1 MSLPLLTT
9 MAPPVP
15 AGSASPFVQTG
26 PTFTK
31 TLGHVRE
38 QVQEDDQHKWDATVP
53 CRQICLHGGRLV
65 FPHAQDTGFEQ
76 GLSLTPWAMNQA
88 CQKLGIPA
96 GYFRKCPPALQ
107 DQQFNYWNQS
117 DEVGRQFAKADTDPD
132 QAWLLRAKG
141 STLRGVLSSR
151 YARLDNAALL
161 DTLLPIL
168 SGTRYQV
175 GLVALSSESF
185 HLRLVDPT
193 IARDVLPGD
202 RLLVG
207 VHIANSEVGLRAVT
221 VDAIVYRLV
230 CSNGLV
236 RRVNSK
242 SLLRQ
247 RHLHV
252 SEPRFADL
260 LAQAVQEA
268 VTVAAG
274 FIEQIAGA
282 IRTPVPDP
290 ERAITLLGQ
299 SWSLSQTTQEQ
310 VRFALLA
317 EKPQGTLYAL
327 SNALTLVAQRLNP
340 DERFHLET
348 LTGAL
353 VDTASSSAA
362 DSHLRGRVLAP
373 VRRHEPPAAD
383 TYTGTTSGANG
394 SNGSGTIPNP
404 DRTLGLLAV

>member
-1 MSLPLLTT
+1 
-9 MAPPVP
+9 MAF
-15 AGSASPFVQTG
+15 SR
-26 PTFTK
+26 
-31 TLGHVRE
+31 TLDDVRQ
-38 QVQEDDQHKWDATVP
+38 QVQQDDQNKWDALVP
-53 CRQICLHGGRLV
+53 CRHLCLHGGCLV

-76 GLSLTPWAMNQA
+76 GLSLSPWALAQL
-88 CQKLGIPA
+88 CQKLNLPA
-96 GYFRKCPPALQ
+96 AYVRRCPPALQ
-107 DQQFNYWNQS
+107 DANVNYWNQS
-117 DEVGRQFAKADTDPD
+117 DEVGRQFEKADADPD

-141 STLRGVLSSR
+141 ATLRGVLSSK

-161 DTLLPIL
+161 DVLLPLL
-168 SGTRYQV
+168 SGSRYQV
-175 GLVALSSESF
+175 GLVQLTAESF

-202 RLLVG
+202 KLLVG

-274 FIEQIAGA
+274 FIEQMAGA

-290 ERAITLLGQ
+290 ERAISLLGQ
-299 SWSLSQTTQEQ
+299 AWSLSQTTQEQ
-310 VRFALLA
+310 VRFTLYG
-317 EKPQGTLYAL
+317 EKPEGTLYAL
-327 SNALTLVAQRLNP
+327 TNALTLVAQRLNP

-353 VDTASSSAA
+353 VDTASSSPA

-394 SNGSGTIPNP
+394 SNGTGTVPNP
-404 DRTLGLLAV
+404 DRTRGLLAL

>member
-1 MSLPLLTT
+1 
-9 MAPPVP
+9 MAFPR
-15 AGSASPFVQTG
+15 
-26 PTFTK
+26 
-31 TLGHVRE
+31 TLEDVRE
-38 QVQEDDQHKWDATVP
+38 QVHQDDQNKWDATVP
-53 CRQICLHGGRLV
+53 CRQVCLHQGRLV
-65 FPHAQDTGFEQ
+65 FPHAADTGFEQ
-76 GLSLTPWAMNQA
+76 GLSLSPWALGQL

-96 GYFRKCPPALQ
+96 AYVRRCPPALQ
-107 DQQFNYWNQS
+107 DANVNYWNQS
-117 DEVGRQFAKADTDPD
+117 DEVGRQFEKSDTDPD
-132 QAWLLRAKG
+132 QAWLLRARG
-141 STLRGVLSSR
+141 GTLRGVLSSR
-151 YARLDNAALL
+151 YAKLDNAALL
-161 DTLLPIL
+161 DVLLPL
-168 SGTRYQV
+168 LVGTRYQV
-175 GLVALSSESF
+175 GLVQLTAESF

-252 SEPRFADL
+252 SEPRFAEL

-274 FIEQIAGA
+274 FIEQMVAA

-290 ERAITLLGQ
+290 ERATTLLGQ
-299 SWSLSQTTQEQ
+299 AWSLSQATQEQ

-317 EKPQGTLYAL
+317 EKPEGSLYAL

-383 TYTGTTSGANG
+383 TPAGTTSGANG
-394 SNGSGTIPNP
+394 SNGSGTIHIP
-404 DRTLGLLAV
+404 DRTLNLLAL

>member
-1 MSLPLLTT
+1 
-9 MAPPVP
+9 MAF
-15 AGSASPFVQTG
+15 SR
-26 PTFTK
+26 
-31 TLGHVRE
+31 TLDDVRQ
-38 QVQEDDQHKWDATVP
+38 QVQQDDQNKWDALAP
-53 CRQICLHGGRLV
+53 CWQMCLHGGRLI
-65 FPHAQDTGFEQ
+65 FPQAQDTGFEQ
-76 GLSLTPWAMNQA
+76 GLSLSPWALAQL
-88 CQKLGIPA
+88 CQKLGLPA
-96 GYFRKCPPALQ
+96 AYLRKCPPCLQ
-107 DQQFNYWNQS
+107 DANFNWWNQS
-117 DEVGRQFAKADTDPD
+117 EEVGRQFEKADADPD
-132 QAWLLRAKG
+132 EAWLLRAKG
-141 STLRGVLSSR
+141 GTLRGVLSAK

-161 DTLLPIL
+161 DVLLPLL
-168 SGTRYQV
+168 SGSRYQV
-175 GLVALSSESF
+175 GLVQLTAESF

-202 RLLVG
+202 KLLVG

-274 FIEQIAGA
+274 FIEQMAGA

-290 ERAITLLGQ
+290 ERAISLLGQ
-299 SWSLSQTTQEQ
+299 AWSLSQTTQEQ
-310 VRFALLA
+310 VRFTLYG
-317 EKPQGTLYAL
+317 EKPEGTLYAL
-327 SNALTLVAQRLNP
+327 TNALTLVAQRLNP

-362 DSHLRGRVLAP
+362 DSYLRGRVLAP

-383 TYTGTTSGANG
+383 THNGTMSGANG
-394 SNGSGTIPNP
+394 SNGSGTIHIP
-404 DRTLGLLAV
+404 DRTLNLLSV

>member
-1 MSLPLLTT
+1 MAAARQRQHPSWGALP
-9 MAPPVP
+9 
-15 AGSASPFVQTG
+15 
-26 PTFTK
+26 
-31 TLGHVRE
+31 
-38 QVQEDDQHKWDATVP
+38 
-53 CRQICLHGGRLV
+53 
-65 FPHAQDTGFEQ
+65 
-76 GLSLTPWAMNQA
+76 
-88 CQKLGIPA
+88 
-96 GYFRKCPPALQ
+96 
-107 DQQFNYWNQS
+107 
-117 DEVGRQFAKADTDPD
+117 
-132 QAWLLRAKG
+132 
-141 STLRGVLSSR
+141 SR

-168 SGTRYQV
+168 SGSRYQV
-175 GLVALSSESF
+175 GLCQLTGESF

-274 FIEQIAGA
+274 FIEQMAAA

-299 SWSLSQTTQEQ
+299 AWSLSQTTQEQ

-317 EKPQGTLYAL
+317 EKPEGTLYAL

-353 VDTASSSAA
+353 VDTASSSSAA

-373 VRRHEPPAAD
+373 VRRHEPPTAD
-383 TYTGTTSGANG
+383 THTGTMNG
-394 SNGSGTIPNP
+394 GKGGNGTGTIPVTE
-404 DRTLGLLAV
+404 RTPLGLLAL